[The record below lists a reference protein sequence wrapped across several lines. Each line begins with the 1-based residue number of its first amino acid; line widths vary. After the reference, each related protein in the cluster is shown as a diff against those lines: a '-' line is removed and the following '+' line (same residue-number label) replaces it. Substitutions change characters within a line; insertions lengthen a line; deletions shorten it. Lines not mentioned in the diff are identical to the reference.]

1 MVAIFRPSSV
11 LVFGAVLTT
20 TTTTSY
26 PIIFNTTTINYQDSL
41 DYQSLNVETGKKKR
55 IQRIQR
61 DQVKNSGKA
70 IKLRYFGRKV
80 STVGKRKSKSIIKSK
95 KHYCRYYQ
103 IIFFPQTY
111 LLSV

>member
-1 MVAIFRPSSV
+1 MVAIFRPFSV
-11 LVFGAVLTT
+11 LVFGAVSTT

-26 PIIFNTTTINYQDSL
+26 PSIVNTTIINYQDSL
-41 DYQSLNVETGKKKR
+41 DYQSLNVETGRKRR

-61 DQVKNSGKA
+61 DQVKNSGK

-95 KHYCRYYQ
+95 KLYCRHYQ
-103 IIFFPQTY
+103 IIFFPLTY